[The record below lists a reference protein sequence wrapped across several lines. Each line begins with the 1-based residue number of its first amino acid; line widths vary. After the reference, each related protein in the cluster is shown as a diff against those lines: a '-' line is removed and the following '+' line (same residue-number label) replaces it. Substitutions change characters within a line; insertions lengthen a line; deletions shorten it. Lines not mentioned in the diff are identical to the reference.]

1 VISIGIFDGVHRGH
15 ATVFERVSQRARELS
30 GESAIV
36 TFWPHPRLVLGGKS
50 ETLKILSTLDEKK
63 ALIRGHGIDH
73 FFIMPF
79 TKEFSMLPACE
90 FVKRYLVDGAGL
102 THLVFGYDHHFGRAR
117 EGNYENL
124 KTCAR
129 LHGFTLE
136 QLSPVTLGNIRIS
149 SSAIRNAL
157 GGGDVRLA
165 SELLSYPYSL
175 RGTIVGG
182 MQIGR
187 AIGYPTANVEPDD
200 PAKLIPANGVYA
212 VRARVGT
219 RTYNGMMNI
228 GFRPTIAQSHERKTL
243 EVHIIGFSGNAYDR
257 KVKISFIERIR
268 EERKFE
274 TIDLLR
280 EQLEKDRSTALRML
294 SGA

>member
-15 ATVFERVSQRARELS
+15 AAVFERVSQRARELS

-90 FVKRYLVDGAGL
+90 FVKQYLVDGAGL
-102 THLVFGYDHHFGRAR
+102 AHLVFGYDHHFGRGR

-136 QLSPVTLGNIRIS
+136 QLNPVTLGNIRIS

-157 GGGDVRLA
+157 EGGDVRLA

>member
-15 ATVFERVSQRARELS
+15 AAVFERVSQRARELS

-36 TFWPHPRLVLGGKS
+36 TFWPHPRLVLGGKG
-50 ETLKILSTLDEKK
+50 EALKILSTLDEKK

-79 TKEFSMLPACE
+79 TKEFSMLPACD
-90 FVKRYLVDGAGL
+90 FVKQYLVDGAGL
-102 THLVFGYDHHFGRAR
+102 AHLVFGFDHHFGRGR

-129 LHGFTLE
+129 LHNFTLE
-136 QLSPVTLGNIRIS
+136 QLGPVTSGNMRVS

-157 GGGDVRLA
+157 ATGNISLA
-165 SELLSYPYSL
+165 NELLSYPYTL
-175 RGTIVGG
+175 QGTIVEGL
-182 MQIGR
+182 QIGR
-187 AIGYPTANVEPDD
+187 SIGYPTANVKPDD

-212 VRARVGT
+212 VRARVGAE
-219 RTYNGMMNI
+219 TYNGMMNI
-228 GFRPTIAQSHERKTL
+228 GFRPTISQDHESRTL

-280 EQLEKDRSTALRML
+280 EQLEKDRSTAIRIL
-294 SGA
+294 SGG